1 MLSRIKLAPV
11 DIRNALLEVDDKTL
25 SVDDLKA
32 MERQLPTTE
41 EIARLKDFEDIGKL
55 AKADQYFFQV
65 GFIYFLWPVLAIIC
79 PLDHG
84 HPKDCRPSEMYD
96 LQTEARTRRRRDTTG
111 TRHSPQHIAGTQNV
125 TEIQARP
132 PGAFYVSDYSN
143 DVDIL

>member
-41 EIARLKDFEDIGKL
+41 EITRLKHFEDVSKL

-65 GFIYFLWPVLAIIC
+65 GLIFRGL
-79 PLDHG
+79 G
-84 HPKDCRPSEMYD
+84 
-96 LQTEARTRRRRDTTG
+96 
-111 TRHSPQHIAGTQNV
+111 
-125 TEIQARP
+125 
-132 PGAFYVSDYSN
+132 
-143 DVDIL
+143 

>member
-41 EIARLKDFEDIGKL
+41 EITRLKHFEDVSKL

-65 GFIYFLWPVLAIIC
+65 GLILRG
-79 PLDHG
+79 LD
-84 HPKDCRPSEMYD
+84 
-96 LQTEARTRRRRDTTG
+96 
-111 TRHSPQHIAGTQNV
+111 
-125 TEIQARP
+125 
-132 PGAFYVSDYSN
+132 
-143 DVDIL
+143 